1 MLLDGYTV
9 WRVMKGQAEMQV
21 PTAALRLLW
30 ALEARGIRLR
40 QIDGRLRVEEELST
54 VTAAERESLAVHEHD
69 IVTLITHEAMRA

>member
-40 QIDGRLRVEEELST
+40 QIDGRLRV
-54 VTAAERESLAVHEHD
+54 
-69 IVTLITHEAMRA
+69 